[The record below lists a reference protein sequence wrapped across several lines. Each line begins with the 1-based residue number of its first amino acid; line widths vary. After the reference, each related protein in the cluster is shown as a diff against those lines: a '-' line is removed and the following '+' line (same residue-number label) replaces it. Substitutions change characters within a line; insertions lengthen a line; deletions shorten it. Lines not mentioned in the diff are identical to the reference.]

1 MNRDISKD
9 SVRAVK
15 HRPTYDSEALN
26 RAMETAI
33 SDENFLNKSINL
45 LRGLKFPAL
54 KGDII
59 NHVKKSTNDPDMVS
73 LFQNLDGYIQFKD
86 QYHIRKAIV
95 ENDPKKKT
103 ANQITD
109 ETRENPVHTQSAR
122 RTGGSSI
129 KASQAVNISEERRD
143 FPEVNPSARTEF
155 VCQNCGKSFHA
166 PDDLAIHKRF
176 EEGVQQ
182 ERKISQKSRIER
194 QRTVH
199 MHSEETRSAAV
210 SKKEAAENQALD
222 TNSAVAME
230 NLLEGLDFPAEKE
243 EIIGHIKKNPRSNKR
258 QSRENILSLLQRNLK
273 NNIEYNSAYEIERA
287 TKLVVKRS

>member
-15 HRPTYDSEALN
+15 HRPTYDSKSLN

-33 SDENFLNKSINL
+33 SDQNFLDKSINL

-59 NHVKKSTNDPDMVS
+59 NHIKKSTSDPDIVS

-86 QYHIRKAIV
+86 QYHIRKAIE
-95 ENDPKKKT
+95 ENDPKKKVE
-103 ANQITD
+103 NQITD
-109 ETRENPVHTQSAR
+109 ETRENPVHTQSAHSTWGR
-122 RTGGSSI
+122 SI
-129 KASQAVNISEERRD
+129 KASQVINESEERRD

-155 VCQNCGKSFHA
+155 VCQKCGKSFHA
-166 PDDLAIHKRF
+166 PDDLARHKRF
-176 EEGVQQ
+176 EDGVQQ
-182 ERKISQKSRIER
+182 ERKISQQSRIER

-199 MHSEETRSAAV
+199 MPSEESRSTAV
-210 SKKEAAENQALD
+210 SKKETAENQALD
-222 TNSAVAME
+222 TISAVAMA
-230 NLLEGLDFPAEKE
+230 NLLEGLDFPAGKEK
-243 EIIGHIKKNPRSNKR
+243 IIGHIENSRSNKG
-258 QSRENILSLLQRNLK
+258 QSRENILSLLRRNLK
-273 NNIEYNSAYEIERA
+273 NNIEYNNAYEIERA